1 VGENR
6 QESNGFVETLKIA
19 ILAFACDPSSG
30 TEAGL
35 GWNWA
40 QAYSESGNL
49 VHVFTHETQKEHF
62 ELSHGYSGINV
73 IFLRTRLRKSPSAPT
88 HLGELISMSRLYRS
102 WLKAVHNELKVS
114 EYDLIHHVS
123 WSTARIKSPVV
134 NMGSKGVWGPIGG
147 GHLAKISRIPLR
159 DKLYEFSRNLSVILS
174 PLWIRADQSK
184 SDSSLVLT
192 TNDETKELMNRSGFR
207 FVKPELADGI
217 SVDWLKSSSKSL
229 HPVKIKLFWAGRLVP
244 SKRPDLAIQLI
255 RLLIKDG
262 IDCELKVAGI
272 GNQSL
277 ALRKLVQRLKLGQ
290 YVTFLN
296 HVGREEIQ
304 RNIDSCDFVLFTSFR
319 DSSSPIILE
328 GAARGTPSIAI
339 RNQGVK
345 SLYPE
350 DVAIGPTG
358 NQSLKEI
365 LEKMKADIVYLKS
378 NPKEYEKRSRAC
390 LEFAKSQLWIAKVNR
405 VISFHSNRGEFD

>member
-1 VGENR
+1 M
-6 QESNGFVETLKIA
+6 ETLKIA

-40 QAYSESGNL
+40 QAYAESGNH
-49 VHVFTHETQKEHF
+49 VRVFTHETQKENF

-73 IFLRTRLRKSPSAPT
+73 VFLRTKLLKSPKAPT
-88 HLGELISMSRLYRS
+88 HLGEMVSMTRLYRS
-102 WLKAVHNELKVS
+102 WLKAVHKELRTS

-134 NMGSKGVWGPIGG
+134 SMGSKGVWGPIGG

-159 DKLYEFSRNLSVILS
+159 DKLYEFFRNLSVILS
-174 PLWIRADQSK
+174 PFWISEDQPK
-184 SDSSLVLT
+184 SDSTLVLT

-217 SVDWLKSSSKSL
+217 SADWLKSSSKSL
-229 HPVKIKLFWAGRLVP
+229 HPVKIRLFWAGRLVP
-244 SKRPDLAIQLI
+244 SKRPDLAIQLLKMLI
-255 RLLIKDG
+255 REG
-262 IDCELKVAGI
+262 IDCELRVAGV
-272 GNQSL
+272 GNQAL
-277 ALRKLVQRLKLGQ
+277 ALRKLVQRLELGQ

-296 HVGREEIQ
+296 HLGREEIRQ
-304 RNIDSCDFVLFTSFR
+304 NIDSCDFVLFTSFR

-345 SLYPE
+345 SMYPE

-358 NQSLKEI
+358 NQSLKKI
-365 LEKMKADIVYLKS
+365 LNKMKVDIVYLKS
-378 NPKEYEKRSRAC
+378 NPKEYEKRSRAS
-390 LEFAKSQLWIAKVNR
+390 LEFAKSQLWVTKVRR
-405 VISFHSNRGEFD
+405 VISLHSNRGEFD